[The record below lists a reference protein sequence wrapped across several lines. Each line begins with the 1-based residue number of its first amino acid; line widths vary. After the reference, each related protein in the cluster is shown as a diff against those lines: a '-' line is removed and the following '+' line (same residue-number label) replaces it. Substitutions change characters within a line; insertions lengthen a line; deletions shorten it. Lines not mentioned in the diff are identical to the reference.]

1 MKILSFSQRFPNDET
16 CRIYL
21 KEQREKQ
28 GITCKHCGGVKHY
41 WLENQQLWK
50 CAACGSWTN
59 LKAGTIMHKSK
70 LPVRT
75 WFECIHLM
83 TATKK
88 SISALE
94 MQKQLSIHHSYQ
106 PVWYMMQKIRVAM
119 GKRDKN
125 YLLSGEIEVDDSFF
139 KIVDTELD
147 DNDEQKRGRGA
158 ATQQKVLVMVES
170 TPNPKQVNP
179 HKKDR
184 IMGFVKMVTMD
195 DLSAAG
201 INYELQKNISPKAH
215 IITDGYRGYASSPI
229 SHTAMT
235 VLPKEAGKKLPWVH
249 TMISNAKRILRG
261 THHSIGKHYMQ
272 NYLNEFTYKLNR
284 RTFSTDLF
292 DRMIT
297 CSVASTWF

>member
-1 MKILSFSQRFPNDET
+1 MKILSFSKRFPDEQA
-16 CRIYL
+16 CRTYL

-28 GITCKHCGGVKHY
+28 GITCKKCGGHKHY
-41 WLENQQLWK
+41 WLENQEIWK
-50 CAACGSWTN
+50 CAACHSWTN

-94 MQKQLSIHHSYQ
+94 MQKQLAIWHSYQ

-125 YLLSGEIEVDDSFF
+125 YQLQGEIEVDDSFF

-147 DNDEQKRGRGA
+147 DNDDQSRGRGSA
-158 ATQQKVLVMVES
+158 RQQKVLVMVES
-170 TPNPKQVNP
+170 APNPKQVNP

-195 DLSAAG
+195 DLSAIG
-201 INYELQKNISPKAH
+201 INYELQKSIRPTAH
-215 IITDGYRGYASSPI
+215 IITDGYRGYATAPI
-229 SHTAMT
+229 NHTAMI
-235 VLPKEAGKKLPWVH
+235 VPPKEAGKKLPWVH
-249 TMISNAKRILRG
+249 TMISNAKRVLRG